1 MRIPQNTTM
10 KNRSES
16 ARAAAARYRR
26 RVERAETADWKRVT
40 YTDPATGRAQVIHIR
55 HS

>member
-1 MRIPQNTTM
+1 MRISQSMTA

-16 ARAAAARYRR
+16 AKAAAIRYQR
-26 RVERAETADWKRVT
+26 RVERAEIADWKRASH
-40 YTDPATGRAQVIHIR
+40 TDPATGRVQAVNIR

>member
-1 MRIPQNTTM
+1 MRIPQNTAM
-10 KNRSES
+10 KNRSEL

-26 RVERAETADWKRVT
+26 RVERAAMADWKRIAYV
-40 YTDPATGRAQVIHIR
+40 DPSTGRTRAVNIR